1 MKSMAT
7 DPNAG
12 ISYRD
17 FVRVQL
23 KAKGIDPGLFLE
35 LPLDRE

>member
-7 DPNAG
+7 DPSSG

-23 KAKGIDPGLFLE
+23 KAKGIDPGLSL
-35 LPLDRE
+35 